1 MRMSFYE
8 SFILAV
14 VEGLTEYLP
23 ISSTGHLILTS
34 SLMGIQENDFVKNYT
49 VIVQFGAVLSVVVF
63 YWHRFVVS
71 LDLYKKLFVAFL
83 PAAVVGLAVK
93 NYIDGILGDV
103 HVVAWSLILGGIFL
117 IITDKYFLE
126 HEHKGSVET
135 LTLKEALIIG
145 FCQCVAFIPGVSRSG
160 ATLLG
165 GLTQNLTRKSAAEF
179 SFLLAVPTLT
189 AATAHKTLRV
199 AAHLESNQL
208 LILIFGNAVSFLI
221 GILTIRTFIG
231 YLTRHG
237 LWMFGVYRILIGSF
251 ILILLAAGYSMHVM

>member
-1 MRMSFYE
+1 MSYYE

-49 VIVQFGAVLSVVVF
+49 VIVQFGAVLSVAVF
-63 YWHRFVVS
+63 YWRRFLVS
-71 LDLYKKLFVAFL
+71 LDLYKKLLVAFL
-83 PAAVVGLAVK
+83 PAAVIGLAVK
-93 NYIDGILGDV
+93 NHIDAILGDV

-117 IITDKYFLE
+117 ILTDKYFLE
-126 HEHKGSVET
+126 HEHRGSVET
-135 LTLKEALIIG
+135 LTLKESFIIG
-145 FCQCVAFIPGVSRSG
+145 LCQCVAFIPGVSRSG

-165 GLTQNLTRKSAAEF
+165 GLTQNLNRKGAAEF
-179 SFLLAVPTLT
+179 SFLLAIPTLT
-189 AATAHKTLRV
+189 AATALKVLKV
-199 AAHLESNQL
+199 AAHLEKDQL
-208 LILIFGNAVSFLI
+208 QILIFGNIISFVF

-237 LWMFGVYRILIGSF
+237 LWMFGVYRIVIGSF
-251 ILILLAAGYSMHVM
+251 ILILLACGYSMHVL